1 MAAKK
6 DWTVKECLDWTA
18 DYLGSH
24 GIERPRLSAEWLL
37 SAATGLTRVGI
48 YTSFDT
54 PLTADELSFM
64 HQAVARRAK
73 GEPLQ
78 YISGETS
85 FRTIDVACEPGV
97 LIPRP
102 ETEVLVE

>member
-48 YTSFDT
+48 YTNFDKA
-54 PLTADELSFM
+54 LTADADYLM
-64 HQAVARRAK
+64 PTAVARRA
-73 GEPLQ
+73 
-78 YISGETS
+78 
-85 FRTIDVACEPGV
+85 
-97 LIPRP
+97 
-102 ETEVLVE
+102 